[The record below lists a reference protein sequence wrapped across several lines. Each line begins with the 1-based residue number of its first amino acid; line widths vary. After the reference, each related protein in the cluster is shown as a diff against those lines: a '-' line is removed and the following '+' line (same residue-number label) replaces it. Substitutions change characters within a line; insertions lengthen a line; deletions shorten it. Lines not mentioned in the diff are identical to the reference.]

1 MKVKYNNMKDILLMM
16 RLLNMEII
24 QVFNP
29 ILVIWIDLIK
39 GNGLFKSR
47 IFVPEIVLII
57 HFKT

>member
-1 MKVKYNNMKDILLMM
+1 MKDILLMM

-24 QVFNP
+24 PVFNP

-47 IFVPEIVLII
+47 IFVPEIVSII
-57 HFKT
+57 HYKI